1 MSETQIVLP
10 ITGMTCANCSTTIE
24 RNLKRMTGV
33 KEASVNLATERAKVI
48 FDPAVVSPGQIDALI
63 GDLGYGVA
71 KARVELPIA
80 GMTCANC
87 VNTIERNLRK
97 APGIEQV
104 NVNLATEKA
113 SVVYNPA
120 MVDVT
125 AMKEMVADLGYQVIE
140 TGGAD
145 EAEAEDAERQARQ
158 GETERQKRLLIIGL
172 AFTVPLFLFSMA
184 RDLGLLGHWA
194 HASWANWMM
203 WALATPVQ
211 FYVGRDYYVNGYK
224 ALKNGAANMDVLIA
238 MGSSAA
244 YFYSVAVILGG
255 LVSVNLGAHVYFE
268 TSALII
274 TLIRLGKYLEA
285 RAKGA
290 TSEAIKTLMGLRP
303 RTAWVERDGVE
314 TEVPVA
320 QVRVGDVVLV
330 RPGEKIPVDGI
341 VLSGQSAVDESMLT
355 GEPIPV
361 DKGPGDQA
369 IGATLNK
376 QGLLR
381 IQATRV
387 GSETALAQIIRL
399 VEEAQGSKAPIQ
411 RLADRVSAV
420 FVPVVIGIALL
431 TFLGWYFVGSIG
443 FTQSL
448 INAVAVLVIACPC
461 ALGLATPTA
470 IMVGTGKGA
479 QNGILFKT
487 SESLERAEA
496 IQTVVLD
503 KTGTLTEGK
512 PVLTDVI
519 AAPGWTTV
527 SANGHD
533 PADALLRLA
542 ASAER
547 GSEHPLG
554 QAIVAAAQA
563 RSLVLA
569 QPEAFAAVT
578 GAGVTALVEGLD
590 VKVGSTRLAATE
602 YSQSAA
608 EYSQSAAV
616 LTPIL
621 DRLVAEGKTAMIV
634 LVNGEPAGVL
644 AVADTIKPTSAQ
656 AVASLHKLGK
666 EVVMMTG
673 DNRRTA
679 EVIGRQAGIDRVL
692 AEVLPQDKANQVRAL
707 QAEGK
712 VVCMVG
718 DGINDAPALAQADV
732 GIALGTGTDV
742 AMQTADIT
750 LMTGDLQGVERA
762 LALSHGTM
770 RTIRQNL
777 FWAFIYNI
785 IGIPFAALG
794 LLNPIIAAGAM
805 AFSSVF
811 VVTNSLRLR
820 GYKLR

>member
-1 MSETQIVLP
+1 MTDTQVVLP

-24 RNLKRMTGV
+24 RNLKRMNGV
-33 KEASVNLATERAKVI
+33 KEASVNLATERAKVV
-48 FDPAVVSPGQIDALI
+48 FDPSVVSAGQIDDLI

-97 APGIEQV
+97 APGIDQA

-120 MVDVT
+120 MIDVAT
-125 AMKEMVADLGYQVIE
+125 MKDLVADLGYQVIE
-140 TGGAD
+140 TGGVD
-145 EAEAEDAERQARQ
+145 EEEAEDAERKVRQA
-158 GETERQKRLLIIGL
+158 ETERQKRLLIIGL
-172 AFTVPLFLFSMA
+172 AFTIPLFVFSMA

-194 HASWANWMM
+194 HASWANWVM

-238 MGSSAA
+238 LGSSAA
-244 YFYSVAVILGG
+244 YFYSVAVILGAAVG
-255 LVSVNLGAHVYFE
+255 VDLGAHVYFE

-303 RTAWVERDGVE
+303 KTAWVEREGVE
-314 TEVPVA
+314 VEVPVA
-320 QVRVGDVVLV
+320 QVRVGDIVLV
-330 RPGEKIPVDGI
+330 RPGEKVPVDGL
-341 VLSGQSAVDESMLT
+341 VLSGQSAVDEAMLT

-361 DKGPGDQA
+361 DKKAGDQV

-381 IQATRV
+381 VQATRV
-387 GSETALAQIIRL
+387 GKETALAQIIRL

-420 FVPVVIGIALL
+420 FVPVVIGIALA
-431 TFLGWYFVGSIG
+431 TFLGWYFIGAIG

-496 IQTVVLD
+496 VQTVVLD

-512 PVLTDVI
+512 PVLTDVVVN
-519 AAPGWTTV
+519 PGWTPI
-527 SANGHD
+527 SANGYD
-533 PADALLRLA
+533 PASALLRLA

-554 QAIVAAAQA
+554 QAVVAAAQA
-563 RSLVLA
+563 RSLSLVS
-569 QPEAFAAVT
+569 PEKFEAVT
-578 GAGVTALVEGLD
+578 GAGVVAVVDGQE
-590 VKVGSTRLAATE
+590 VRVGSTRLAE
-602 YSQSAA
+602 HAA
-608 EYSQSAAV
+608 LAPSLAA
-616 LTPIL
+616 
-621 DRLVAEGKTAMIV
+621 LVAEGKSAMV
-634 LVNGEPAGVL
+634 VAVNGEPAGVL

-656 AVASLHKLGK
+656 AVAGLHKLGK

-712 VVCMVG
+712 VVAMVG
-718 DGINDAPALAQADV
+718 DGINDAPALAQADI

-742 AMQTADIT
+742 AMETADIT
-750 LMTGDLQGVERA
+750 LMSGDLQGVERA

-794 LLNPIIAAGAM
+794 FLNPILAAGAM